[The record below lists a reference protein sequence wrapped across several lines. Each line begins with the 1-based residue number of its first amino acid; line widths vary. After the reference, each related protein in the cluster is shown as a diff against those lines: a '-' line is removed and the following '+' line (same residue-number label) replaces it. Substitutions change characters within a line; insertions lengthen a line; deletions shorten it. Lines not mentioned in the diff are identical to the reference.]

1 MDTDQTNNKPSG
13 LRPNRRGERRGG
25 RKAGTPNKVTGSLK
39 EAILLAA
46 EAVGAD
52 GKGKDGLL
60 GYLTSLARRHPAIF
74 VPLLGRVLPLQID
87 QKTEQKAVVHYET
100 LEERRAAMIAK
111 GWSPASVAALE
122 EAMEPKF
129 LRDMR
134 EEERMR
140 KENEGKLIEGSPEN
154 GGQERGEHE

>member
-1 MDTDQTNNKPSG
+1 MDTDETTG

-25 RKAGTPNKVTGSLK
+25 RKAGTPNRVTASLK

-60 GYLTSLARRHPAIF
+60 GYLTTLARRHPAIF
-74 VPLLGRVLPLQID
+74 VPLLGRVLPPQID
-87 QKTEQKAVVHYET
+87 QKTEQKTVVRYET
-100 LEERRAAMIAK
+100 VEERRAAMIAR
-111 GWSPASVAALE
+111 GWAPSAVAALE
-122 EAMEPKF
+122 EAMEPKS

-134 EEERMR
+134 AENMR
-140 KENEGKLIEGSPEN
+140 EQNEGQGEAARS
-154 GGQERGEHE
+154 GQAG

>member
-25 RKAGTPNKVTGSLK
+25 RKAGTPNKVSGSLK

-87 QKTEQKAVVHYET
+87 QKTEQKPVVRYET
-100 LEERRAAMIAK
+100 VEERRAAMIAK
-111 GWSPASVAALE
+111 GWAPSVLAALE

-134 EEERMR
+134 EEE
-140 KENEGKLIEGSPEN
+140 
-154 GGQERGEHE
+154 EREKMKVAEEAGDGETEH

>member
-25 RKAGTPNKVTGSLK
+25 RKAGTPNKVTRSLK
-39 EAILLAA
+39 EGILLAA

-60 GYLTSLARRHPAIF
+60 GYLTSLARRHPTIF

-87 QKTEQKAVVHYET
+87 QKTEQKPVVRYET
-100 LEERRAAMIAK
+100 VEERRAAMIAA
-111 GWSPASVAALE
+111 GWSPATLAALE

-134 EEERMR
+134 EENMR
-140 KENEGKLIEGSPEN
+140 EENEG
-154 GGQERGEHE
+154 QGEAN